1 LDALEPAVL
10 TTLIESEIDN
20 YLDRPMFNARVA
32 QQEKERETLTACSKR
47 WSEVDEF
54 LNAE

>member
-1 LDALEPAVL
+1 
-10 TTLIESEIDN
+10 
-20 YLDRPMFNARVA
+20 MFNARVA